1 MKQTTNSILMIR
13 PVAFRMNEQT
23 AVNNYYQKV
32 LDGLL
37 PETVNA
43 KAQIEFDEFVIKLRA
58 AGINVTVVEDT
69 KSPDTPDSIFPNN
82 WVSFHENADVTL
94 YPMFAENRRAERK
107 LNVIEFLQA
116 NYKIENL
123 LDLTDFEKE
132 GKFLEGT
139 GSMVLD
145 HQNKLAYGCLSE
157 RLDKNAFYEWCDK
170 MQFKAIAFK
179 AVDDKAQPIYHT
191 NVMMCMGNQFVV
203 ICLESIPNKLEK
215 QIVLESFLQTNKEVI
230 TISQDQLNHF
240 AGNMLQVFDLFEKPH
255 LIMSKRAYTSLH
267 VAQLKSL
274 EKYNTLIPISIP
286 TIEAL
291 GGGSTRCMMAEIYL
305 INK

>member
-1 MKQTTNSILMIR
+1 MEILMVR
-13 PVAFRMNEQT
+13 PYQFYFNQQT
-23 AVNNYYQKV
+23 AANNFFQSNINI
-32 LDGLL
+32 
-37 PETVNA
+37 ENA
-43 KAQIEFDEFVIKLRA
+43 NALAIAEFDTMVEKLRA
-58 AGINVTVVEDT
+58 HQIKVNVVQDT
-69 KSPDTPDSIFPNN
+69 KDPSTPDSIFPNN
-82 WVSFHENADVTL
+82 WVSTHEGGTLCL
-94 YPMFAENRRAERK
+94 YPMFAQNRRAERK
-107 LNVIEFLQA
+107 STVLDFLES
-116 NYKIENL
+116 NYKIENT
-123 LDLTDFEKE
+123 LDLTDLEKE
-132 GKFLEGT
+132 GIFLEGT

-191 NVMMCMGNQFVV
+191 NVMMCMGDQFVV
-203 ICLESIPNKLEK
+203 ICLESIPNEQEK
-215 QIVLESFLQTNKEVI
+215 QIVLESFKKSNKEVI

-240 AGNMLQVFDLFEKPH
+240 AGNMLQVFDINEKPH
-255 LIMSKRAYTSLH
+255 LIMSEQAHTSLDP
-267 VAQLKSL
+267 AQVKSL
-274 EKYNTLIPISIP
+274 EKYNPILPISIP

>member
-1 MKQTTNSILMIR
+1 MEILMVR
-13 PVAFRMNEQT
+13 PFQFYFNQQT
-23 AVNNYYQKV
+23 AANNFFQSNIHI
-32 LDGLL
+32 
-37 PETVNA
+37 ENA
-43 KAQIEFDEFVIKLRA
+43 NELAIAEFDAMVEQLRA
-58 AGINVTVVEDT
+58 HQIKVNVVQDT
-69 KSPDTPDSIFPNN
+69 KDPSTPDSIFPNN
-82 WVSFHENADVTL
+82 WISTHAGGTLCL
-94 YPMFAENRRAERK
+94 YPMYAENRRAERK
-107 LNVIEFLQA
+107 LSVIEFLQA

-123 LDLTDFEKE
+123 LDLTDLEKE

-145 HQNKLAYGCLSE
+145 HQNKISYGCLSE
-157 RLDKNAFYEWCDK
+157 RLDEAAFTYWCDK
-170 MQFKAIAFK
+170 MQFKPISFK
-179 AVDDKAQPIYHT
+179 AVDHKAQPIYHT

-203 ICLESIPNKLEK
+203 ICLESIPNELEK

-240 AGNMLQVFDLFEKPH
+240 AGNMLQVFDINEKPH
-255 LIMSKRAYTSLH
+255 LILSEQAYTTLN

-274 EKYNTLIPISIP
+274 EKYNPLLPISIP

-305 INK
+305 SPA

>member
-1 MKQTTNSILMIR
+1 
-13 PVAFRMNEQT
+13 
-23 AVNNYYQKV
+23 
-32 LDGLL
+32 
-37 PETVNA
+37 
-43 KAQIEFDEFVIKLRA
+43 
-58 AGINVTVVEDT
+58 VVQDT
-69 KSPDTPDSIFPNN
+69 KDPSTPDSIFPNN
-82 WVSFHENADVTL
+82 WISTHPDGTLCL
-94 YPMFAENRRAERK
+94 YPMYAENRRAERK

-145 HQNKLAYGCLSE
+145 HQNKMAYGCLSE
-157 RLDKNAFYEWCDK
+157 RLNKEAFTYWCDK
-170 MQFKAIAFK
+170 MQFKPISFK
-179 AVDDKAQPIYHT
+179 AEDNKAQPIYHT

-203 ICLESIPNKLEK
+203 ICLESIPNELEK
-215 QIVLESFLQTNKEVI
+215 QNVLESFLQTNKEVI

-305 INK
+305 SPA

>member
-1 MKQTTNSILMIR
+1 MEILMVR
-13 PVAFRMNEQT
+13 PYQFYFNQQT
-23 AVNNYYQKV
+23 AANNFFQSNVNI
-32 LDGLL
+32 
-37 PETVNA
+37 ENA
-43 KAQIEFDEFVIKLRA
+43 NELAIAEFDAMVEKLRA
-58 AGINVTVVEDT
+58 HQIKVNVVQDT
-69 KSPDTPDSIFPNN
+69 KDPSTPDSIFPNN
-82 WVSFHENADVTL
+82 WVSTHEGGTLCL

-107 LNVIEFLQA
+107 LSVIDFLES
-116 NYKIENL
+116 NYQIQNT
-123 LDLTDFEKE
+123 LDLTDLEKE
-132 GKFLEGT
+132 GIFLEGT

-191 NVMMCMGNQFVV
+191 NVMMCMGDQFVV
-203 ICLESIPNKLEK
+203 ICLESIPNEQEK
-215 QIVLESFLQTNKEVI
+215 QLVLESFKKSNKEVI

-240 AGNMLQVFDLFEKPH
+240 AGNMLQVFDINEKPH
-255 LIMSKRAYTSLH
+255 LIMSEQAHTSLDP
-267 VAQLKSL
+267 AQLKSL
-274 EKYNTLIPISIP
+274 EKYNPLLPISIP

>member
-1 MKQTTNSILMIR
+1 MEILMVR
-13 PVAFRMNEQT
+13 PYQFYFNQQT
-23 AVNNYYQKV
+23 AANNFFQSNINI
-32 LDGLL
+32 
-37 PETVNA
+37 ENA
-43 KAQIEFDEFVIKLRA
+43 NELAIAEFDAMVDKLHAHQIKV
-58 AGINVTVVEDT
+58 NVVQDT
-69 KSPDTPDSIFPNN
+69 KDPSTPDSIFPNN
-82 WVSFHENADVTL
+82 WVSTHEGGTLCL
-94 YPMFAENRRAERK
+94 YPMFAQNRRAERK
-107 LNVIEFLQA
+107 STVIGFLQS
-116 NYKIENL
+116 NYQIQNI
-123 LDLTDFEKE
+123 LDLTDLEKE

-157 RLDKNAFYEWCDK
+157 RLDKNTFNEWCDK

-179 AVDDKAQPIYHT
+179 AVDDKTQPIYHT

-203 ICLESIPNKLEK
+203 ICLESIPNEQEK
-215 QIVLESFLQTNKEVI
+215 QLVLESFKKSNKEVI

-240 AGNMLQVFDLFEKPH
+240 AGNMLQVFDINEKPH
-255 LIMSKRAYTSLH
+255 LIMSKQAFTSLSTEQ
-267 VAQLKSL
+267 VNSL
-274 EKYNTLIPISIP
+274 EKYNPILPISIP

>member
-1 MKQTTNSILMIR
+1 MEILMVR
-13 PVAFRMNEQT
+13 PYQFYFNQQT
-23 AVNNYYQKV
+23 AANNFFQSNVNI
-32 LDGLL
+32 
-37 PETVNA
+37 ENA
-43 KAQIEFDEFVIKLRA
+43 NELAIAEFDAMVEKLRA
-58 AGINVTVVEDT
+58 HQIKVNVVQDT
-69 KSPDTPDSIFPNN
+69 KDPSTPDSIFPNN
-82 WVSFHENADVTL
+82 WVSTHEGGTLCL
-94 YPMFAENRRAERK
+94 YPMFAQNRRAERK
-107 LNVIEFLQA
+107 LSVIDFLES
-116 NYKIENL
+116 NYQIQNT
-123 LDLTDFEKE
+123 LDLTDLEKE
-132 GKFLEGT
+132 GIFLEGT

-191 NVMMCMGNQFVV
+191 NVMMCMGDQFVV
-203 ICLESIPNKLEK
+203 ICLESIPNEQEK
-215 QIVLESFLQTNKEVI
+215 QLVLESFKKSNKEVI

-240 AGNMLQVFDLFEKPH
+240 AGNMLQVFDINEKPH
-255 LIMSKRAYTSLH
+255 LIMSEQAHTSLDP
-267 VAQLKSL
+267 AQLKSL
-274 EKYNTLIPISIP
+274 EKYNPLLPISIP